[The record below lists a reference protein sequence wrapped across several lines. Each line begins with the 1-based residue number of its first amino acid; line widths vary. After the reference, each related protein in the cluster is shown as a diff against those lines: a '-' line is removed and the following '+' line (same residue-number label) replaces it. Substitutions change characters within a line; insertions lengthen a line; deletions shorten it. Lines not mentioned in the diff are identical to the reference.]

1 MRRKILSDA
10 MRNNVLGDLNFAR
23 NMLGTKNLTADDLSA
38 VIRHLDMAKN
48 DLNQV
53 LADLHKIR

>member
-23 NMLGTKNLTADDLSA
+23 KMLGTKNLTVDDLSA